1 MDEGGSKVSIGARV
15 KIKAH
20 HWLRALEEG
29 TVVGYQAHALNCWLV
44 QFERHYP
51 GGGIDGDK
59 LYFDEGAFLEVSSR
73 AAETRVEAP
82 SNGARQFSAVPV
94 LLDIN

>member
-1 MDEGGSKVSIGARV
+1 MERGRSKVSIGARV

-29 TVVGYQAHALNCWLV
+29 TVVEYQPHARNCWLV
-44 QFERHYP
+44 QFEHQYP

-59 LYFDEGAFLEVSSR
+59 LYFDEAAFLEVSSR
-73 AAETRVEAP
+73 SATHVEAP
-82 SNGARQFSAVPV
+82 ANGAHKFSAAPAV
-94 LLDIN
+94 LDIN